1 MEWINRLPCNEIY
14 WGVIPSINLVDA
26 INKMIQTLPKKRTRP
41 DWLKIKLTTTGKFL
55 ETQKLIR
62 ENNLNT
68 VCEEARCPNIYEC
81 WGRQTATIMILGDTC
96 TRSCGF
102 CSVKTGKPLDIDTLE
117 PVRTGHT
124 VKAMNLRHVV
134 ITSVDRDDLKNDY
147 GADIWAETIQQIRI
161 QAPNY
166 SIEVLTPDFR
176 NYAPAYKKVFQAA
189 PDIFSHNVECVRRI
203 SKAVRPQ
210 SDWNRSLS
218 ILKASVEWGLK
229 TKTGMMVGLGETDSE
244 VLVTMQESADLGIS
258 IFNIGQYLQPTL
270 NHLPVQRFV
279 HPDIFKMYKEKG
291 LGMGFAV
298 VESGPLVRSSY
309 HAGEQVRQL
318 ESVNN

>member
-1 MEWINRLPCNEIY
+1 MTAQPTVKE
-14 WGVIPSINLVDA
+14 
-26 INKMIQTLPKKRTRP
+26 RTRP
-41 DWLKIKLTTTGKFL
+41 DWLKIKLTTSGKFL
-55 ETQKLIR
+55 ETRKLIR
-62 ENNLNT
+62 ENNLHT

-102 CSVKTGKPLDIDTLE
+102 CSVKTGKPLATDILE

-124 VKAMNLRHVV
+124 VKAMKLRHVV

-147 GADIWAETIQQIRI
+147 GADIWAKTIQQIRI
-161 QAPNY
+161 QALNCT
-166 SIEVLTPDFR
+166 IEVLTPDFR
-176 NYAPAYKKVFQAA
+176 DYRPAFEKVFQAA
-189 PDIFSHNVECVRRI
+189 PDIFSHNIECVQRI

-210 SDWNRSLS
+210 SDWNRSFAILRAS
-218 ILKASVEWGLK
+218 IDWGLQ
-229 TKTGMMVGLGETDSE
+229 TKTGMMVGLGENDSE
-244 VLVTMQESADLGIS
+244 VLETMQEIADLGIS

-279 HPDIFKMYKEKG
+279 HPDIFKMYKEKA

-309 HAGEQVRQL
+309 HADEQVQRL
-318 ESVNN
+318 ESINN